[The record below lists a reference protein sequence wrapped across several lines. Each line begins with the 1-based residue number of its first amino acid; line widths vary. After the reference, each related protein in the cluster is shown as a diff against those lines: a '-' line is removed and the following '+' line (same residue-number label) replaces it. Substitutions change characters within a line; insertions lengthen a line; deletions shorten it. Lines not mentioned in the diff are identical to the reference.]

1 MKKFF
6 IACAAV
12 LSVAALSS
20 CGSNDNKQ
28 NPNATAPVVVEG
40 GLKVAFIDT
49 DTLLANYE
57 YAKEMDKSIRDFGEQ
72 QKRYGQQQVESFQ
85 KEYQDY
91 MKNGSSLTYSQQ
103 KAKESELSQRGEKLQ
118 TLEQELMAKIA
129 EKQSAETLK
138 VMNAILAYVREYNEA
153 NQKFD
158 IILTKSATLYVNP
171 AMDITKEIV
180 DGLNE
185 DYKKGNTANKE

>member
-28 NPNATAPVVVEG
+28 NPNATAPVGVEG